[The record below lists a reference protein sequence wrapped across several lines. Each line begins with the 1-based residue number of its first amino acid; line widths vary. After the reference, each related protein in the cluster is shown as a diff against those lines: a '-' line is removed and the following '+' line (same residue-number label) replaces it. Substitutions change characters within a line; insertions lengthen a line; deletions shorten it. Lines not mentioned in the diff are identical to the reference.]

1 MWNIPNIL
9 TSFRIFLIP
18 VMVFLFYLPE
28 DIYPWKYFATG
39 FVFWFAAITD
49 ALDGY
54 LARKLDQSTP
64 FGAFFDPVA
73 DKVMVAVALVIVVDD
88 YNSWYI
94 TVPAAIIIGRE
105 IVISALREWM
115 AEMGKRADVA
125 VNIVG
130 KYKTA
135 AQMLA
140 LIGLL
145 WHPNE
150 YWVFEGWLLGP
161 MLDFAT
167 YAFLYVATALT
178 IWSLVSYFIAAWP
191 YITGKKV

>member
-18 VMVFLFYLPE
+18 IMVAFYYLPGE
-28 DIYPWKYFATG
+28 QYEWKYFATA

-54 LARKLDQSTP
+54 LARKLDQQTP

-73 DKVMVAVALVIVVDD
+73 DKVMVAVAVVIVVDD
-88 YNSWYI
+88 YANWLV
-94 TVPAAIIIGRE
+94 TVCALLIIGRE

-115 AEMGKRADVA
+115 AEHGKRADVA
-125 VNIVG
+125 VSMMG

-140 LIGLL
+140 IIGLL

-161 MLDFAT
+161 LLDFAT
-167 YAFLYVATALT
+167 YAFLYSATLLT
-178 IWSLVSYFIAAWP
+178 VWSLVTYFKAAWP
-191 YITGKKV
+191 YISGKKD

>member
-18 VMVFLFYLPE
+18 VMVVFYYLPGE
-28 DIYPWKYFATG
+28 TYEWKYFATA
-39 FVFWFAAITD
+39 FIFWFAAITD

-73 DKVMVAVALVIVVDD
+73 DKVMVAVAFIIVVDD
-88 YNSWYI
+88 YTNVWV
-94 TVPAAIIIGRE
+94 TVPAIIIVGRE
-105 IVISALREWM
+105 LAISALREWM
-115 AEMGKRADVA
+115 AEMGNRADVA
-125 VNIVG
+125 VSMVG
-130 KYKTA
+130 KFKTA

-150 YWVFEGWLLGP
+150 YWVFDGWLLGP
-161 MLDFAT
+161 LLDIAT
-167 YAFLYVATALT
+167 YVFLYIATALT
-178 IWSLVSYFIAAWP
+178 LWSLISYFRAAWP
-191 YITGKKV
+191 YISGKKV

>member
-18 VMVFLFYLPE
+18 VMVYFYYLPVA
-28 DIYPWKYFATG
+28 ISPWPSFVTFA
-39 FVFWFAAITD
+39 VFWVASITD

-73 DKVMVAVALVIVVDD
+73 DKVMVAVAFIVVVDD
-88 YNSWYI
+88 YSNPWVTI
-94 TVPAAIIIGRE
+94 PAIIIGGRE
-105 IVISALREWM
+105 LAISALREWM
-115 AEMGKRADVA
+115 AEMGNRADVA
-125 VNIVG
+125 VSTVG

-135 AQMLA
+135 VQMLA
-140 LIGLL
+140 LMGLL
-145 WHPNE
+145 WRPNE

-161 MLDFAT
+161 LLDIAT
-167 YAFLYVATALT
+167 YVFLYSATALT
-178 IWSLVSYFIAAWP
+178 IWSLLIYFKAAWP
-191 YITGKKV
+191 YISGKKD

>member
-18 VMVFLFYLPE
+18 VMVMFYYLPGAE
-28 DIYPWKYFATG
+28 YEWKYFATA

-73 DKVMVAVALVIVVDD
+73 DKVMVAVALVLAVDD
-88 YNSWYI
+88 YANLWV
-94 TVPAAIIIGRE
+94 TVPAMIIIGRE

-115 AEMGKRADVA
+115 AEMGNRADVA
-125 VNIVG
+125 VSMVG

-150 YWVFEGWLLGP
+150 FWVFEGWLLGP
-161 MLDFAT
+161 LLDFAT
-167 YAFLYVATALT
+167 YAFLYSATALT
-178 IWSLVSYFIAAWP
+178 IWSLLIYFKAAWP
-191 YITGKKV
+191 YICGRKV

>member
-1 MWNIPNIL
+1 MWNIPNII

-18 VMVFLFYLPE
+18 VMVIFYYLPAE
-28 DIYPWKYFATG
+28 LYIWKYFATA

-54 LARKLDQSTP
+54 LARKLNQSTP

-73 DKVMVAVALVIVVDD
+73 DKVMVAVAFIIVVDD
-88 YNSWYI
+88 YANMWV
-94 TVPAAIIIGRE
+94 TVPALIIVGRE
-105 IVISALREWM
+105 IFISALREWL
-115 AEMGKRADVA
+115 AEMGNRADVA
-125 VNIVG
+125 VSQVG
-130 KYKTA
+130 KFKTA

-161 MLDFAT
+161 MLDIAT
-167 YAFLYVATALT
+167 YVFLYSATILT
-178 IWSLVSYFIAAWP
+178 LWSLVIYFKAAWP
-191 YITGKKV
+191 YFSGKKD

>member
-18 VMVFLFYLPE
+18 VMVYFYYLPVE
-28 DIYPWKYFATG
+28 IYPWKYFVTFA
-39 FVFWFAAITD
+39 VFWVASITD

-73 DKVMVAVALVIVVDD
+73 DKVMVAVAFIVVVDD
-88 YNSWYI
+88 YSNPWVTI
-94 TVPAAIIIGRE
+94 PAIIIVGRE
-105 IVISALREWM
+105 LAVSALREWM
-115 AEMGKRADVA
+115 AEMGNRAGVA
-125 VNIVG
+125 VSTVG

-135 AQMLA
+135 VQMLA
-140 LIGLL
+140 LMGLL
-145 WHPNE
+145 WRPNE

-161 MLDFAT
+161 MLDVAT
-167 YAFLYVATALT
+167 YVFLYLATALT
-178 IWSLVSYFIAAWP
+178 IWSLLIYFKAAWP
-191 YITGKKV
+191 YISGKKD

>member
-18 VMVFLFYLPE
+18 VMVVFYYLPGE
-28 DIYPWKYFATG
+28 QYEWKFFATG
-39 FVFWFAAITD
+39 FVFWFASITD

-73 DKVMVAVALVIVVDD
+73 DKVMVAVAFIIVVDD
-88 YNSWYI
+88 YQSVWV
-94 TVPAAIIIGRE
+94 TVPAVIIVGRE
-105 IVISALREWM
+105 LAISALREWM
-115 AEMGKRADVA
+115 AEMGNRADVA
-125 VNIVG
+125 VSMVG
-130 KYKTA
+130 KFKTA

-161 MLDFAT
+161 LLDVAT
-167 YAFLYVATALT
+167 YVFLYSATLLT
-178 IWSLVSYFIAAWP
+178 LWSLIIYFKAAWP
-191 YITGKKV
+191 YISGKKV

>member
-18 VMVFLFYLPE
+18 VMIGLYYLPIE
-28 DIYPWKYFATG
+28 QYQWKYFATA
-39 FVFWFAAITD
+39 FVFWFAALTD

-54 LARKLDQSTP
+54 LARRLDQSTP

-73 DKVMVAVALVIVVDD
+73 DKVMVAVALVLVVDD
-88 YNSWYI
+88 YANYLVTI
-94 TVPAAIIIGRE
+94 PAILIIGRE
-105 IVISALREWM
+105 IVVSALREWM
-115 AEMGKRADVA
+115 AEQGKRANVA
-125 VNIVG
+125 VSMIG

-140 LIGLL
+140 IIGLL

-150 YWVFEGWLLGP
+150 FWVFDGWILGP
-161 MLDFAT
+161 LLEIAT
-167 YAFLYVATALT
+167 YTFLYLATALT
-178 IWSLVSYFIAAWP
+178 IWSLVIYFKAAWP
-191 YITGKKV
+191 YISGKKV

>member
-18 VMVFLFYLPE
+18 VMVGLYYLPIE
-28 DIYPWKYFATG
+28 LYEWKYFATA
-39 FVFWFAAITD
+39 FVFWFAALTD

-73 DKVMVAVALVIVVDD
+73 DKVMVAVALVIVVED
-88 YNSWYI
+88 YTSWYI
-94 TVPAAIIIGRE
+94 TIPAILIIGRE
-105 IVISALREWM
+105 IVVSALREWM
-115 AEMGKRADVA
+115 AEQGKRANVA
-125 VNIVG
+125 VSTIG

-140 LIGLL
+140 IIGLL

-150 YWVFEGWLLGP
+150 YWVFDGWILGP
-161 MLDFAT
+161 LLNVAS
-167 YAFLYVATALT
+167 YVFLYVATILT
-178 IWSLVSYFIAAWP
+178 VWSLIVYFKAAWP
-191 YITGKKV
+191 YISGKKV

>member
-18 VMVFLFYLPE
+18 VMVYFYYLPVE
-28 DIYPWKYFATG
+28 TYAWKYFVTFA
-39 FVFWFAAITD
+39 VFWVAAITD

-73 DKVMVAVALVIVVDD
+73 DKVMVAVAFIIVVDD
-88 YNSWYI
+88 YSNAWVTI
-94 TVPAAIIIGRE
+94 PAVIIVGRE
-105 IVISALREWM
+105 LAISALREWM
-115 AEMGKRADVA
+115 AEMGHRADVA
-125 VNIVG
+125 VSTVG

-140 LIGLL
+140 LMGLL
-145 WHPNE
+145 WHPNQ

-161 MLDFAT
+161 LLDIAT
-167 YAFLYVATALT
+167 YVFLYSATLLT
-178 IWSLVSYFIAAWP
+178 VWSLLIYFKAAWP
-191 YITGKKV
+191 YISAKKD

>member
-18 VMVFLFYLPE
+18 VMVYFYYLPADVYE
-28 DIYPWKYFATG
+28 WKYFATA
-39 FVFWFAAITD
+39 FIFWFAAITD

-73 DKVMVAVALVIVVDD
+73 DKVMVAVAFIVAVDD
-88 YNSWYI
+88 YNNAWVA
-94 TVPAAIIIGRE
+94 VPAMIIVGRE

-115 AEMGKRADVA
+115 AQMGHSGDVS
-125 VNIVG
+125 VSMVG
-130 KYKTA
+130 KFKTA

-145 WHPNE
+145 WHPNQ

-161 MLDFAT
+161 LLDYAT
-167 YAFLYVATALT
+167 WFFLYTATLLT
-178 IWSLVSYFIAAWP
+178 VWSLFIYFKAAWP
-191 YITGKKV
+191 FISGKKD

>member
-18 VMVFLFYLPE
+18 VMVGLYYLPVE
-28 DIYPWKYFATG
+28 LYQWKYFATA
-39 FVFWFAAITD
+39 FVFWFAALTD

-54 LARKLDQSTP
+54 LARRLNQSTP

-88 YNSWYI
+88 YANYLVTI
-94 TVPAAIIIGRE
+94 PAILIIGRE
-105 IVISALREWM
+105 IVVSALREWM
-115 AEMGKRADVA
+115 AEQGKRANVA
-125 VNIVG
+125 VSMIG

-140 LIGLL
+140 IIGLL
-145 WHPNE
+145 WHPNQ
-150 YWVFEGWLLGP
+150 YWVFDGWILGP
-161 MLDFAT
+161 LLEFAT
-167 YAFLYVATALT
+167 YAFLYLASFLT
-178 IWSLVSYFIAAWP
+178 VWSLVIYFKAAWP
-191 YITGKKV
+191 YISGQKD

>member
-18 VMVFLFYLPE
+18 VMVVFYYLPGE
-28 DIYPWKYFATG
+28 QYEWKFFATG

-73 DKVMVAVALVIVVDD
+73 DKVMVAVAFIIVVDD
-88 YNSWYI
+88 YQSVWV
-94 TVPAAIIIGRE
+94 TVPAVIIVGRE
-105 IVISALREWM
+105 LAISALREWM
-115 AEMGKRADVA
+115 AEMGNRADVA
-125 VNIVG
+125 VSMVG
-130 KYKTA
+130 KFKTA

-161 MLDFAT
+161 LLDVAT
-167 YAFLYVATALT
+167 YVFLYSATLLT
-178 IWSLVSYFIAAWP
+178 LWSLIIYFKAAWP
-191 YITGKKV
+191 YISGKKV

>member
-18 VMVFLFYLPE
+18 VMVYFYYLPAE
-28 DIYPWKYFATG
+28 IYAWKFFVTFAI
-39 FVFWFAAITD
+39 FWVAAITD

-73 DKVMVAVALVIVVDD
+73 DKVMVAVAFIVVVDD
-88 YNSWYI
+88 YSNPWVTI
-94 TVPAAIIIGRE
+94 PAIIIVGRE
-105 IVISALREWM
+105 LAVSALREWM
-115 AEMGKRADVA
+115 AEMGNRADVA
-125 VNIVG
+125 VSTVG

-140 LIGLL
+140 LMGLL

-161 MLDFAT
+161 LLDIAT
-167 YAFLYVATALT
+167 YVFLYSATALT
-178 IWSLVSYFIAAWP
+178 IWSLVIYFQAAWP
-191 YITGKKV
+191 YISGKKD

>member
-18 VMVFLFYLPE
+18 IMVAFYYLPGE
-28 DIYPWKYFATG
+28 QYEWKYFATA

-54 LARKLDQSTP
+54 LARKLDQQTP

-88 YNSWYI
+88 YANWLV
-94 TVPAAIIIGRE
+94 TVCALLIIGRE

-115 AEMGKRADVA
+115 AEQGKRADVA
-125 VNIVG
+125 VSMMG

-140 LIGLL
+140 IIGLL

-161 MLDFAT
+161 LLDFAT
-167 YAFLYVATALT
+167 YAFLYSATLLT
-178 IWSLVSYFIAAWP
+178 VWSLVTYFKAAWP
-191 YITGKKV
+191 YISGKKD

>member
-18 VMVFLFYLPE
+18 VMVGLYYLPG
-28 DIYPWKYFATG
+28 DIYEWKYFATA

-73 DKVMVAVALVIVVDD
+73 DKVMVAVALVIAVDD
-88 YNSWYI
+88 YANVWVS
-94 TVPAAIIIGRE
+94 VPAMIIIGRE

-115 AEMGKRADVA
+115 AEMGNRADVA
-125 VNIVG
+125 VSTVG

-161 MLDFAT
+161 LLDFAT
-167 YAFLYVATALT
+167 YAFLYTATLLT
-178 IWSLVSYFIAAWP
+178 IWSLVIYFKAAWP
-191 YITGKKV
+191 YISGKKV

>member
-18 VMVFLFYLPE
+18 VMVYFYYLPAE
-28 DIYPWKYFATG
+28 QYEWKYFATA

-73 DKVMVAVALVIVVDD
+73 DKVMVAVALVIAVDD
-88 YNSWYI
+88 YANFW
-94 TVPAAIIIGRE
+94 VAGPAIIIISRE
-105 IVISALREWM
+105 IVVSALREWM
-115 AEMGKRADVA
+115 AEKGHRASVA
-125 VNIVG
+125 VSTVG

-150 YWVFEGWLLGP
+150 FWVFENWLLGP
-161 MLDFAT
+161 LLDFAT
-167 YAFLYVATALT
+167 YAFLYSATALT
-178 IWSLVSYFIAAWP
+178 IWSLVIYFKAAWP
-191 YITGKKV
+191 YISGRKV